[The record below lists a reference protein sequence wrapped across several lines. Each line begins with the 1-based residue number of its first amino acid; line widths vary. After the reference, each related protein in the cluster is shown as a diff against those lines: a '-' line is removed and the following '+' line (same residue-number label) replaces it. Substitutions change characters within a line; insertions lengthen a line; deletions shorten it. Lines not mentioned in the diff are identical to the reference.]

1 MLQTVRVDR
10 KSHESYV
17 CRLHIEHRIMCW
29 KYYVIIRSWRDTMF
43 VKNLLLVCVWQPDK
57 VWLKCMIV
65 LKWEELHLHDR
76 RWWELL
82 FLVGTGADRTF
93 S

>member
-1 MLQTVRVDR
+1 
-10 KSHESYV
+10 
-17 CRLHIEHRIMCW
+17 
-29 KYYVIIRSWRDTMF
+29 MF

-65 LKWEELHLHDR
+65 LKWEELHLHDH

-82 FLVGTGADRTF
+82 FLVDIGADRTF

>member
-1 MLQTVRVDR
+1 
-10 KSHESYV
+10 
-17 CRLHIEHRIMCW
+17 
-29 KYYVIIRSWRDTMF
+29 MF